1 MKMKKTRYVILGM
14 AALSV
19 TATVVAAQN
28 GGVGR
33 TVDAIQS
40 ALSGFL
46 VHGHG
51 AANVANRAAVQSATD
66 YRWAG
71 RVAEGETVE
80 IKGIN
85 GSIAVGMAQGRDVVV
100 TAETRARRSDPES
113 VRVERIEHRDG
124 MTFCAVYP
132 TPEGKRENE
141 CAPGSEGRMSTEN
154 NDVVVD
160 FRVEIP
166 AGVTL
171 SVRTVNGAVEVRDI
185 ESDVFA
191 NTVNGDVEIS
201 TTGFAEAQTVNGSI
215 DARMGALELRSG
227 ASFTTVNGS
236 ISLDLHDD
244 VDADLDASW
253 LNGGFESELP
263 FALQGLLSRRS
274 ARGTLGVGG
283 PQLELK
289 TVNGSIRIR

>member
-1 MKMKKTRYVILGM
+1 MMMKKMRWVILGM

-19 TATVVAAQN
+19 TATVAAAQN

-40 ALSGFL
+40 VLSGFF
-46 VHGHG
+46 VQGDG
-51 AANVANRAAVQSATD
+51 AANLSSRADAQSATD
-66 YRWAG
+66 YRWSG
-71 RVAEGETVE
+71 RMDTGETLE

-85 GSIAVGMAQGRDVVV
+85 GSIEVGLASGREVVV
-100 TAETRARRSDPES
+100 TAESRARRSNPES
-113 VRVERIEHRDG
+113 VRVERVEHRDG
-124 MTFCAVYP
+124 LTFCAVYP
-132 TPEGKRENE
+132 TPSGKRENE
-141 CAPGSEGRMSTEN
+141 CRPGSEGRMNTEN

-160 FRVEIP
+160 FRVEVP
-166 AGVTL
+166 AGITL
-171 SVRTVNGAVEVRDI
+171 SVRTVNGEIEVRDI
-185 ESDVFA
+185 ESDVYA

-201 TTGFAEAQTVNGSI
+201 TTGFAEARTVNGSI
-215 DARMGALELRSG
+215 DARMGSFDLRSG

-253 LNGGFESELP
+253 LNGGFESDLP
-263 FALQGLLSRRS
+263 FALQGRLTRRS
-274 ARGTLGVGG
+274 ARGTLGDGG